1 MRNRHR
7 SRRLRQ
13 GCGRAGK
20 NTVWKSQ
27 SGTAS
32 RFSAESR
39 AAMPPLRGENAKHRL
54 STTINMTTAS
64 AAGRLWSNPF
74 VHDKN
79 PSPAEV
85 VDINA
90 SSSGVVIRFVA
101 SRIYQTLSPN
111 PSPNG
116 GGAFL
121 SCTKVKSKKTVTAL
135 RRLVSFLFAAAI
147 LVFGKGGCAQ
157 MHHARR

>member
-1 MRNRHR
+1 M
-7 SRRLRQ
+7 
-13 GCGRAGK
+13 G
-20 NTVWKSQ
+20 
-27 SGTAS
+27 SG
-32 RFSAESR
+32 
-39 AAMPPLRGENAKHRL
+39 
-54 STTINMTTAS
+54 
-64 AAGRLWSNPF
+64 F

-79 PSPAEV
+79 PSPAEI

-121 SCTKVKSKKTVTAL
+121 SCTKGQRCQPTFTPYCWHSAY
-135 RRLVSFLFAAAI
+135 RPPE
-147 LVFGKGGCAQ
+147 
-157 MHHARR
+157 